1 MLKECKRA
9 LPYDGMLDNGE
20 LARLCLAGAAD
31 LKTRGIVFPD
41 GQDVSF
47 TFTEE
52 TWIDPETGEPETDPM
67 TGENRTYEKVADT
80 STLTDNY
87 LMRAI
92 ITYVKANFRN
102 PPNYAN
108 LVSSYETQ
116 LGQLMVTD
124 GYTDY
129 SMVPGESD
137 PEPQPEPD
145 PEPDPEPQPDPDPDP
160 IISE

>member
-9 LPYDGMLDNGE
+9 LPYDGTLADGE

-31 LKTRGIVFPD
+31 LKTRGVIFPD

-47 TFTEE
+47 SFSEE

-67 TGENRTYEKVADT
+67 TGENRTIEKVTDE
-80 STLTDNY
+80 STLTDNFV
-87 LMRAI
+87 MRAI
-92 ITYVKANFRN
+92 ITYVKANFGN
-102 PPNYAN
+102 PPNYDN
-108 LVSSYETQ
+108 LISSYQTQ

-129 SMVPGESD
+129 SMVPGEPED
-137 PEPQPEPD
+137 PEEPE
-145 PEPDPEPQPDPDPDP
+145 EVITE
-160 IISE
+160 